1 MVKCVS
7 EQKGKFDRFG
17 RIATK
22 GVLGGLS
29 GGFLLYLAFLFFR
42 IAINTVAGTDLVPP
56 STELGGFA
64 LGFATG
70 VSLAFPSNE

>member
-1 MVKCVS
+1 VS
-7 EQKGKFDRFG
+7 EEKKGKMDRFG

-22 GVLGGLS
+22 GVLGGRS
-29 GGFLLYLAFLFFR
+29 GGFILYLAFLFFR
-42 IAINTVAGTDLVPP
+42 IAINAVAGTDVVPA

-70 VSLAFPSNE
+70 VSLAFPSKE

>member
-1 MVKCVS
+1 VS
-7 EQKGKFDRFG
+7 EQKERNNRFG

-42 IAINTVAGTDLVPP
+42 IAINAVAGTEIVPA

-70 VSLAFPSNE
+70 VSLAFPSKE